1 MNGTVQN
8 LKEAWQ
14 KMPGK
19 TKKMIAV
26 IAAGTIILAAAG
38 LLVLNIGTKKG
49 YSTLFTGMS
58 SDDAQAV
65 VSLLQDEGVDYRY
78 NDKNGS
84 VQVMS
89 DTVDKTRAELLSKG
103 YPKSGF
109 TYDMYRNNAGI
120 MSTEKDK
127 EKYTLYEL
135 QDRLGAQIGLFEGV
149 RDAKVTIAEGGT
161 QKYALDDTQ
170 QTDASASVVV
180 TMDPGQDLTDT
191 KAAAIKNLIARA
203 VKGMNFTNVSVFDA
217 ATMMEVG
224 GEEEAGNTAG
234 TGKDVAELTSQVEKS
249 IAGNVRRV
257 LELMYGQGKVAVS
270 VKGTLNMQK
279 LIQETVQYTTPD
291 KVDQNDKTGLLE
303 KEETAGE
310 NTGSTSSGNGG
321 AAGADANAD
330 TPRYTGQT
338 GTQVLWSSFF
348 VTLVAKKIV
357 LINLCYRPCFIWGSI
372 TIITVWT
379 NMIIIN
385 VCKFFYLLIECFL
398 CCKLIQICAFILQ
411 GIEVTLHRCIVVRIP
426 CFAHALCHIYRFAEF
441 GKCFGRIL

>member
-224 GEEEAGNTAG
+224 GEDEAGNTAG
-234 TGKDVAELTSQVEKS
+234 TGKDVAELTSQVS
-249 IAGNVRRV
+249 I
-257 LELMYGQGKVAVS
+257 
-270 VKGTLNMQK
+270 
-279 LIQETVQYTTPD
+279 
-291 KVDQNDKTGLLE
+291 
-303 KEETAGE
+303 
-310 NTGSTSSGNGG
+310 
-321 AAGADANAD
+321 
-330 TPRYTGQT
+330 
-338 GTQVLWSSFF
+338 
-348 VTLVAKKIV
+348 
-357 LINLCYRPCFIWGSI
+357 
-372 TIITVWT
+372 
-379 NMIIIN
+379 
-385 VCKFFYLLIECFL
+385 
-398 CCKLIQICAFILQ
+398 
-411 GIEVTLHRCIVVRIP
+411 H
-426 CFAHALCHIYRFAEF
+426 
-441 GKCFGRIL
+441 